1 MLISLNKIKQYV
13 GSIPVSDEELVQLI
27 GSRLV
32 EVEGVMDMAEKYRG
46 AYLAKVVTCED
57 IPDTHLHLCQ
67 IDAGPEL
74 NQKFSTL
81 DSGLV
86 QIVCGAPNVRAGI
99 IAVWLTPGSIVP
111 DTFGGEN
118 FVLGARKLRG
128 YESFGMLA
136 GPDELGLSSDHKY
149 IAEVDESLGRPGA
162 TLAEIFDL
170 NDKILDIENKSLTHR
185 PDTFGLIGF
194 AREVSGIL
202 GQKFSEPVSF
212 DQTIDGLSDEISIEI
227 ADQKLCPRYSACLVN
242 VSDLNLANPVS
253 PEFSD
258 LYPMTK
264 DSVLLAKSGMNS
276 VNPIVDATNLT
287 MLELGQPLHAFD
299 YDKFV
304 KIGGLDHAKIIVRA
318 ARTGESLTLLDG
330 KTIELNTNDIVI
342 ASNDTPVALAGAM
355 GGESTKIDAS
365 TTRILLESATF
376 SLYNLRKT
384 QMAHGIFSE
393 AITRFT
399 KGQPA
404 VNTIPAIKDCL
415 AKLGVKSDAE
425 LRFADS
431 LKQDL
436 SEIQVAVKVS
446 EINQLLGSHYDE
458 ALMIQT
464 LENVGFKV
472 TSDSEKLLVTAPLW
486 RTDIHIKEDIIEE
499 VGRLLGFDNLPLSLP
514 VRPFIGA
521 EKNAMFELKTT
532 LRNLLSLELGLH
544 EVLTYSFISKKLL
557 ERVGENT
564 ENTYEITNS
573 ISPELQLFRTSITPS
588 LLEKVRENQKA
599 GFADFSLYEMN
610 QVTKKSLGLN
620 SDQTPK
626 MQHHLAVVSTADYYY
641 SKQILE
647 NLADKLGLNFEL
659 RAFTDGENSS
669 YFEPK
674 RAAKILLSGTQ
685 IGCLGEL
692 KNSVKTALKLKD
704 ISSLELELEA
714 ILGQKSSDKRIKEFS
729 RFPAVNRDLTVKI
742 SEETPFALVENAILE
757 VLKNQTSLVFH
768 LTATSIYQAE
778 GADTKNLS
786 FHLNFAS
793 TEKTLLSEE
802 ISAIM
807 NSINQSL
814 EKIGGEII

>member
-13 GSIPVSDEELVQLI
+13 GSIPVSDEELVKLI

-111 DTFGGEN
+111 NTFGGED
-118 FVLGARKLRG
+118 FMLGARKLRG

-212 DQTIDGLSDEISIEI
+212 DQTVDGLSDEISIEI
-227 ADQKLCPRYSACLVN
+227 ADQKLCPRYSACLVE
-242 VSDLNLANPVS
+242 VKDLNLSRPVA

-258 LYPMTK
+258 LYNMTE
-264 DSVLLAKSGMNS
+264 DSVLLAKSGINS

-304 KIGGLDHAKIIVRA
+304 KIGGLDYAKIIVRA
-318 ARTGESLTLLDG
+318 ARSGESLTLLDG
-330 KTIELNTNDIVI
+330 KTIELNSNDIVI
-342 ASNDTPVALAGAM
+342 TSNDIPVALAGAM

-415 AKLGVKSDAE
+415 TKLGVKSGAE
-425 LRFADS
+425 LHFTDS

-472 TSDSEKLLVTAPLW
+472 VPDSEKLLVTAPLW
-486 RTDIHIKEDIIEE
+486 RTDIHIKEDVIEE

-514 VRPFIGA
+514 VRPFVGA
-521 EKNAMFELKTT
+521 KKNAMFELKTT
-532 LRNLLSLELGLH
+532 LRNLLSLELGFN

-564 ENTYEITNS
+564 EDAYEITNS

-610 QVTKKSLGLN
+610 QVTRKSLGLI

-647 NLADKLGLNFEL
+647 NLADKLGLNFEIQ
-659 RAFTDGENSS
+659 AFTDGEASG

-692 KNSVKTALKLKD
+692 KNSIKTALKLKEV
-704 ISSLELELEA
+704 SSLELDLESL
-714 ILGQKSSDKRIKEFS
+714 LGQKSSDKRIKEFS

-742 SEETPFALVENAILE
+742 SEEKPFALVENAILE
-757 VLKNQTSLVFH
+757 VLKAQPSLICH

-778 GADTKNLS
+778 GSDTKNLS

-807 NSINQSL
+807 NSISKSL

>member
-13 GSIPVSDEELVQLI
+13 DSIPVSDEELVKLI

-32 EVEGVMDMAEKYRG
+32 EVEGVMDMAKKYRG

-118 FVLGARKLRG
+118 FVLGSRKLRG

-136 GPDELGLSSDHKY
+136 GPDELGLSSDHNY

-162 TLAEIFDL
+162 ALVEVFDL

-212 DQTIDGLSDEISIEI
+212 DQTVDGLSDEISIEI
-227 ADQKLCPRYSACLVN
+227 ADEKLCPRYSACLVN

-258 LYPMTK
+258 LYPMTE
-264 DSVLLAKSGMNS
+264 DSVLLAKSGINS
-276 VNPIVDATNLT
+276 VSPIVDATNLT
-287 MLELGQPLHAFD
+287 MLELGEPLHAFD

-342 ASNDTPVALAGAM
+342 TSNDIPVALAGAM

-415 AKLGVKSDAE
+415 VKLGVKSGAE
-425 LRFADS
+425 LGFADS

-458 ALMIQT
+458 ALIIQT

-472 TSDSEKLLVTAPLW
+472 VSDSGNLLVTAPLW

-564 ENTYEITNS
+564 EDAYEITNS

-610 QVTKKSLGLN
+610 QVTRKSLGLI

-647 NLADKLGLNFEL
+647 NLADKLGLNFEIQ
-659 RAFTDGENSS
+659 AFTDGEDSG

-674 RAAKILLSGTQ
+674 RAAKIFLSGTQ

-692 KNSVKTALKLKD
+692 KNSVKTALKLKEV
-704 ISSLELELEA
+704 SSLELDLESL
-714 ILGQKSSDKRIKEFS
+714 LGQKAADKRIKEFS

-742 SEETPFALVENAILE
+742 SEEKPFALVENAIFE
-757 VLKNQTSLVFH
+757 VLKSQPSLVFH

>member
-1 MLISLNKIKQYV
+1 M
-13 GSIPVSDEELVQLI
+13 
-27 GSRLV
+27 
-32 EVEGVMDMAEKYRG
+32 
-46 AYLAKVVTCED
+46 
-57 IPDTHLHLCQ
+57 
-67 IDAGPEL
+67 
-74 NQKFSTL
+74 
-81 DSGLV
+81 
-86 QIVCGAPNVRAGI
+86 
-99 IAVWLTPGSIVP
+99 
-111 DTFGGEN
+111 
-118 FVLGARKLRG
+118 
-128 YESFGMLA
+128 
-136 GPDELGLSSDHKY
+136 
-149 IAEVDESLGRPGA
+149 
-162 TLAEIFDL
+162 
-170 NDKILDIENKSLTHR
+170 
-185 PDTFGLIGF
+185 
-194 AREVSGIL
+194 
-202 GQKFSEPVSF
+202 
-212 DQTIDGLSDEISIEI
+212 
-227 ADQKLCPRYSACLVN
+227 
-242 VSDLNLANPVS
+242 
-253 PEFSD
+253 
-258 LYPMTK
+258 
-264 DSVLLAKSGMNS
+264 
-276 VNPIVDATNLT
+276 
-287 MLELGQPLHAFD
+287 
-299 YDKFV
+299 
-304 KIGGLDHAKIIVRA
+304 
-318 ARTGESLTLLDG
+318 TLLDG
-330 KTIELNTNDIVI
+330 KTIELNSNDIVI
-342 ASNDTPVALAGAM
+342 ASNDIPVALAGAM

-415 AKLGVKSDAE
+415 AKLGVKSGAE

-472 TSDSEKLLVTAPLW
+472 VPDSEKLLVTAPLW
-486 RTDIHIKEDIIEE
+486 RTDIHIKEDVIEE

-532 LRNLLSLELGLH
+532 LRNLLSLELGFN

-564 ENTYEITNS
+564 EDAYEITNS

-599 GFADFSLYEMN
+599 GFVDFSLYEMN
-610 QVTKKSLGLN
+610 QVTRKSFGLN

-626 MQHHLAVVSTADYYY
+626 MKHHLAVVSTADYYY

-647 NLADKLGLNFEL
+647 NLADKLGLNFEIQ
-659 RAFTDGENSS
+659 AFADGEASG

-685 IGCLGEL
+685 IGCLGEV
-692 KNSVKTALKLKD
+692 KNSVKTALKLKEV
-704 ISSLELELEA
+704 SSLELDLESL
-714 ILGQKSSDKRIKEFS
+714 LGQKSSDKRIKEFS
-729 RFPAVNRDLTVKI
+729 RFPAASRDLTVKI
-742 SEETPFALVENAILE
+742 SEEKPFALVENAILE
-757 VLKNQTSLVFH
+757 VLKGQPSLIFH
-768 LTATSIYQAE
+768 LAATSIYQAE

>member
-13 GSIPVSDEELVQLI
+13 GSIPVSDEELVKLI

-57 IPDTHLHLCQ
+57 IPGTHLHLCQ

-86 QIVCGAPNVRAGI
+86 QIVCGAPNVCAGI

-136 GPDELGLSSDHKY
+136 GPDELGLSSDHNY
-149 IAEVDESLGRPGA
+149 IAEIDSELGRPGQ
-162 TLAEIFDL
+162 TLVEVFDL
-170 NDKILDIENKSLTHR
+170 NDQILDIENKSLTHR

-227 ADQKLCPRYSACLVN
+227 ADEKLCPRYSACLVN
-242 VSDLNLANPVS
+242 VSDLNLASPVS

-318 ARTGESLTLLDG
+318 ARAGESLTLLDG
-330 KTIELNTNDIVI
+330 KTIELNSNDIVI
-342 ASNDTPVALAGAM
+342 TSNDIPVALAGAM

-415 AKLGVKSDAE
+415 AKLGVKSGAE
-425 LRFADS
+425 LGFADS

-472 TSDSEKLLVTAPLW
+472 VSDSEKLLVAAPLW

-514 VRPFIGA
+514 SRPFIGA

-532 LRNLLSLELGLH
+532 LRNLLSLELGFN

-557 ERVGENT
+557 ERVGENIDDA
-564 ENTYEITNS
+564 YEITNS

-610 QVTKKSLGLN
+610 QVAKKSLGLN

-626 MQHHLAVVSTADYYY
+626 IQHHLAVVSTADYYY

-742 SEETPFALVENAILE
+742 SEEKPFALVENAILE
-757 VLKNQTSLVFH
+757 VLKAKPSLIFH

-807 NSINQSL
+807 DSINQSL

>member
-13 GSIPVSDEELVQLI
+13 GSIPVSDEELVKLI

-57 IPDTHLHLCQ
+57 IPGTHLHLCQ

-99 IAVWLTPGSIVP
+99 VAVWLTPGSIVP

-118 FVLGARKLRG
+118 FVLGSRKLRG

-136 GPDELGLSSDHKY
+136 GPDELGLSSDHNY

-162 TLAEIFDL
+162 ALVEVFDL

-212 DQTIDGLSDEISIEI
+212 DQTVDGLSDEISIEI
-227 ADQKLCPRYSACLVN
+227 ADEKLCPRYSACLVN

-258 LYPMTK
+258 LYSMTK

-318 ARTGESLTLLDG
+318 ARSGETLTLLDG
-330 KTIELNTNDIVI
+330 KTIELNSNDIVI
-342 ASNDTPVALAGAM
+342 ASNDIPVALAGAM

-404 VNTIPAIKDCL
+404 VSTIPAIKDCL
-415 AKLGVKSDAE
+415 TKLGVKSGAE
-425 LRFADS
+425 LGFFDS

-464 LENVGFKV
+464 LENVGFKAV
-472 TSDSEKLLVTAPLW
+472 SDSEKLLITAPLW
-486 RTDIHIKEDIIEE
+486 RTDIHIKEDVIEE

-532 LRNLLSLELGLH
+532 LRNLLSLELGLN

-564 ENTYEITNS
+564 EDAYEITNS

-610 QVTKKSLGLN
+610 QVTRKSLGLI

-647 NLADKLGLNFEL
+647 NLADKLGLNFEIQ
-659 RAFTDGENSS
+659 AFTDGEASG

-692 KNSVKTALKLKD
+692 KNSVKTALKLKEV
-704 ISSLELELEA
+704 SSLELDLESL
-714 ILGQKSSDKRIKEFS
+714 LGQKAADKRIKEFS

-742 SEETPFALVENAILE
+742 SEEKPFALVENAIFE
-757 VLKNQTSLVFH
+757 VLKSQPSLVFH
-768 LTATSIYQAE
+768 LTATSIYQVE

>member
-1 MLISLNKIKQYV
+1 M
-13 GSIPVSDEELVQLI
+13 
-27 GSRLV
+27 
-32 EVEGVMDMAEKYRG
+32 
-46 AYLAKVVTCED
+46 
-57 IPDTHLHLCQ
+57 
-67 IDAGPEL
+67 
-74 NQKFSTL
+74 
-81 DSGLV
+81 
-86 QIVCGAPNVRAGI
+86 
-99 IAVWLTPGSIVP
+99 
-111 DTFGGEN
+111 
-118 FVLGARKLRG
+118 
-128 YESFGMLA
+128 
-136 GPDELGLSSDHKY
+136 
-149 IAEVDESLGRPGA
+149 
-162 TLAEIFDL
+162 
-170 NDKILDIENKSLTHR
+170 
-185 PDTFGLIGF
+185 
-194 AREVSGIL
+194 
-202 GQKFSEPVSF
+202 
-212 DQTIDGLSDEISIEI
+212 
-227 ADQKLCPRYSACLVN
+227 
-242 VSDLNLANPVS
+242 
-253 PEFSD
+253 
-258 LYPMTK
+258 
-264 DSVLLAKSGMNS
+264 
-276 VNPIVDATNLT
+276 
-287 MLELGQPLHAFD
+287 
-299 YDKFV
+299 
-304 KIGGLDHAKIIVRA
+304 
-318 ARTGESLTLLDG
+318 
-330 KTIELNTNDIVI
+330 I
-342 ASNDTPVALAGAM
+342 ASNDIPVALAGAM

-404 VNTIPAIKDCL
+404 LNTIPAIKDCL
-415 AKLGVKSDAE
+415 TKLDVKSGAE

-431 LKQDL
+431 LKQNL

-446 EINQLLGSHYDE
+446 EINQLLGSNYDE
-458 ALMIQT
+458 ALMVQT

-472 TSDSEKLLVTAPLW
+472 ISDSEKLFVTAPLW

-514 VRPFIGA
+514 SRPFIGA

-564 ENTYEITNS
+564 EDAYEITNS

-610 QVTKKSLGLN
+610 QITRKSLGLN
-620 SDQTPK
+620 ADQTPK

-647 NLADKLGLNFEL
+647 NLADKLGLNFEIQ
-659 RAFTDGENSS
+659 AFSDGEDSG

-692 KNSVKTALKLKD
+692 KNSVKTALKLKEV
-704 ISSLELELEA
+704 SSLELDLES
-714 ILGQKSSDKRIKEFS
+714 LLSQKATDKRIKEFS

-742 SEETPFALVENAILE
+742 SEEKPFALVENAIFE
-757 VLKNQTSLVFH
+757 VLKIQPSLIFH

>member
-13 GSIPVSDEELVQLI
+13 GSIPVSDEELVKII

-57 IPDTHLHLCQ
+57 IPGTHLHLCQ

-74 NQKFSTL
+74 NHKFSTL

-136 GPDELGLSSDHKY
+136 GPDELGLSSDHNY
-149 IAEVDESLGRPGA
+149 IAEIDSELGRPGQA
-162 TLAEIFDL
+162 LAEVFDL
-170 NDKILDIENKSLTHR
+170 NDQILDIENKSLTHR

-212 DQTIDGLSDEISIEI
+212 DQTVDGLSDEISIEI
-227 ADQKLCPRYSACLVN
+227 ADEKLCPRYSACLVN
-242 VSDLNLANPVS
+242 VSDLNLASPVS

-342 ASNDTPVALAGAM
+342 ASNDIPVALAGAM

-415 AKLGVKSDAE
+415 TKLGVKSGAE
-425 LRFADS
+425 LGFFDS

-472 TSDSEKLLVTAPLW
+472 VSDSEKLLVAAPLW
-486 RTDIHIKEDIIEE
+486 RTDIHIKEDIYEE
-499 VGRLLGFDNLPLSLP
+499 MGRLTGFDNIPKTLPTRSFRGSPKNPLFALKSEIRNILSD
-514 VRPFIGA
+514 VIGGS
-521 EKNAMFELKTT
+521 EL
-532 LRNLLSLELGLH
+532 
-544 EVLTYSFISKKLL
+544 LTYSFVSKALQQK
-557 ERVGENT
+557 VGENI
-564 ENTYEITNS
+564 EDSYEIVNS
-573 ISPELQLFRTSITPS
+573 ISPELQCFRQSIIPS
-588 LLEKVRENQKA
+588 LLEKTYENQKA
-599 GFADFSLYEMN
+599 GFKDFVLYEMN
-610 QVTKKSLGLN
+610 QVAKKSLGMQA
-620 SDQTPK
+620 DQTPSLES
-626 MQHHLAVVSTADYYY
+626 HLAICLEGDYYQI
-641 SKQILE
+641 KQICE
-647 NLADKLGLNFEL
+647 TLGRRLGFDFK
-659 RAFTDGENSS
+659 FTDFKSAQYP
-669 YFEPK
+669 YFEPLHSVDIK
-674 RAAKILLSGTQ
+674 VGQTVIGALGEIKYSVLKGMKLKNIAALEINLVPLLSLTP
-685 IGCLGEL
+685 
-692 KNSVKTALKLKD
+692 
-704 ISSLELELEA
+704 
-714 ILGQKSSDKRIKEFS
+714 ILRGAQKIS
-729 RFPAVNRDLTVKI
+729 RFPSVTRDLTVK
-742 SEETPFALVENAILE
+742 TPDQVSFATL
-757 VLKNQTSLVFH
+757 NQTIEKALKRDNFVYEIEPV
-768 LTATSIYQAE
+768 SIYRQTE
-778 GADTKNLS
+778 NSETRNCS
-786 FHLNFAS
+786 FHLSFAS
-793 TEKTLLSEE
+793 TVKTMSADE
-802 ISAIM
+802 ISDIM
-807 NSINQSL
+807 KQIAQNITEL
-814 EKIGGEII
+814 GAEII

>member
-13 GSIPVSDEELVQLI
+13 GSIPVSDEELVKLI

-57 IPDTHLHLCQ
+57 IPGTHLRLCQ

-99 IAVWLTPGSIVP
+99 VAVWLTPGSIVP

-118 FVLGARKLRG
+118 FVLGSRKLRG

-136 GPDELGLSSDHKY
+136 GPDELGLSSDHNY
-149 IAEVDESLGRPGA
+149 IAEIDSELGRPGQ
-162 TLAEIFDL
+162 TLVEVFDL
-170 NDKILDIENKSLTHR
+170 NDQILDIENKSLTHR

-212 DQTIDGLSDEISIEI
+212 DQTVGGLSDEISIEI
-227 ADQKLCPRYSACLVN
+227 ADEKLCPRYSACLVN

-258 LYPMTK
+258 LYSMTK

-318 ARTGESLTLLDG
+318 ARSGETLTLLDG
-330 KTIELNTNDIVI
+330 KTIELNSNDIVI
-342 ASNDTPVALAGAM
+342 ASNDIPVALAGAM

-404 VNTIPAIKDCL
+404 VNTIPAIKNCL
-415 AKLGVKSDAE
+415 TKLGVKSGAE

-458 ALMIQT
+458 ALIIQT

-472 TSDSEKLLVTAPLW
+472 VSDSEKLLVTAPLW

-499 VGRLLGFDNLPLSLP
+499 VGRLLGFDNLPFSLP
-514 VRPFIGA
+514 VRPFVGA

-532 LRNLLSLELGLH
+532 LRNLLSLELGFN

-564 ENTYEITNS
+564 EDAYEITNS

-647 NLADKLGLNFEL
+647 NLTDKLGLNFEIQ
-659 RAFTDGENSS
+659 AFTDGEASG

-692 KNSVKTALKLKD
+692 KNSVKTALKLKEV
-704 ISSLELELEA
+704 SSLELDLEPL
-714 ILGQKSSDKRIKEFS
+714 LGQKASDKRIKESS

-742 SEETPFALVENAILE
+742 SEEKSFALVENAILE
-757 VLKNQTSLVFH
+757 VLKIQSSLIFH

-778 GADTKNLS
+778 GANTKNLS

>member
-13 GSIPVSDEELVQLI
+13 GSIPVSDEELVKLI

-118 FVLGARKLRG
+118 FMLGSRKLRG

-149 IAEVDESLGRPGA
+149 IAEVDESLGCPGQA
-162 TLAEIFDL
+162 LADVFDL

-212 DQTIDGLSDEISIEI
+212 DQTVDGLSDEISIEI

-242 VSDLNLANPVS
+242 VSDLSLANPVS

-304 KIGGLDHAKIIVRA
+304 KIGGQNYAKIIVRA
-318 ARTGESLTLLDG
+318 ARSGETLTLLDG

-342 ASNDTPVALAGAM
+342 ASNDIPVALAGAM

-415 AKLGVKSDAE
+415 TKLDVKSGAE
-425 LRFADS
+425 LHFADS
-431 LKQDL
+431 LKQNL

-472 TSDSEKLLVTAPLW
+472 VSDSEKLLVTAPLW
-486 RTDIHIKEDIIEE
+486 RTDIHIKEDVIEE

-532 LRNLLSLELGLH
+532 LRNLLSLELGFN

-564 ENTYEITNS
+564 EDAYEITNS

-610 QVTKKSLGLN
+610 QVTRKSLGLN

-647 NLADKLGLNFEL
+647 NLADKLGPHFEIQ
-659 RAFTDGENSS
+659 AFSDGEDSS

-692 KNSVKTALKLKD
+692 KNSVKAALKLKEV
-704 ISSLELELEA
+704 SSLELDLEA
-714 ILGQKSSDKRIKEFS
+714 LLGQKASDKRIKEFS

-742 SEETPFALVENAILE
+742 SEDKTFASVENAILE
-757 VLKNQTSLVFH
+757 VLKHQSSLIFH

-807 NSINQSL
+807 NSISKSL

>member
-136 GPDELGLSSDHKY
+136 GPDELGLSSDHNY
-149 IAEVDESLGRPGA
+149 IAEIDSELGRPGQ
-162 TLAEIFDL
+162 TLVEVFDL
-170 NDKILDIENKSLTHR
+170 NDQILDIENKSLTHR
-185 PDTFGLIGF
+185 PDTFGLVGF

-212 DQTIDGLSDEISIEI
+212 DQAIDKISDKISIEI
-227 ADQKLCPRYSACLVN
+227 ADQKLCPRYSACLVE
-242 VSDLNLANPVS
+242 VKDLNLSQPVT

-258 LYPMTK
+258 LYNMTE

-318 ARTGESLTLLDG
+318 ARAGESLTLLDG
-330 KTIELNTNDIVI
+330 KTIELNSNDIVI
-342 ASNDTPVALAGAM
+342 ASNDIPVALAGAM

-425 LRFADS
+425 LGFADS

-472 TSDSEKLLVTAPLW
+472 VPDSEKLLVTAPLW
-486 RTDIHIKEDIIEE
+486 RTDIHIKLVACSVLIICHSACQF
-499 VGRLLGFDNLPLSLP
+499 VHSL
-514 VRPFIGA
+514 A
-521 EKNAMFELKTT
+521 
-532 LRNLLSLELGLH
+532 
-544 EVLTYSFISKKLL
+544 
-557 ERVGENT
+557 
-564 ENTYEITNS
+564 
-573 ISPELQLFRTSITPS
+573 
-588 LLEKVRENQKA
+588 
-599 GFADFSLYEMN
+599 
-610 QVTKKSLGLN
+610 
-620 SDQTPK
+620 
-626 MQHHLAVVSTADYYY
+626 
-641 SKQILE
+641 
-647 NLADKLGLNFEL
+647 
-659 RAFTDGENSS
+659 
-669 YFEPK
+669 PK
-674 RAAKILLSGTQ
+674 RMPCS
-685 IGCLGEL
+685 
-692 KNSVKTALKLKD
+692 N
-704 ISSLELELEA
+704 
-714 ILGQKSSDKRIKEFS
+714 
-729 RFPAVNRDLTVKI
+729 
-742 SEETPFALVENAILE
+742 
-757 VLKNQTSLVFH
+757 
-768 LTATSIYQAE
+768 
-778 GADTKNLS
+778 
-786 FHLNFAS
+786 
-793 TEKTLLSEE
+793 
-802 ISAIM
+802 
-807 NSINQSL
+807 
-814 EKIGGEII
+814 

>member
-13 GSIPVSDEELVQLI
+13 GSIPVSDEELVKLI

-136 GPDELGLSSDHKY
+136 GPDELGLSSDHNY
-149 IAEVDESLGRPGA
+149 IAEIDSELGRPGQ
-162 TLAEIFDL
+162 TLVEIFDL
-170 NDKILDIENKSLTHR
+170 NDQILDIENKSLTHR

-212 DQTIDGLSDEISIEI
+212 DQTVDGLSDEISIEI
-227 ADQKLCPRYSACLVN
+227 ADEKLCPRYSACLVN
-242 VSDLNLANPVS
+242 VSDLNLASPVS

-342 ASNDTPVALAGAM
+342 TSNDIPVALAGAM

-415 AKLGVKSDAE
+415 TKLGVKSGAE
-425 LRFADS
+425 LRFTDS

-472 TSDSEKLLVTAPLW
+472 VSDSEKLLVTAPLW

-532 LRNLLSLELGLH
+532 LRDLLSLELGLN
-544 EVLTYSFISKKLL
+544 EVLTYSFVSKKLL
-557 ERVGENT
+557 ERVGENI
-564 ENTYEITNS
+564 EDAYEITNS

-599 GFADFSLYEMN
+599 SFADFSLYEMN
-610 QVTKKSLGLN
+610 QVARKSLGLN

-626 MQHHLAVVSTADYYY
+626 MKHHLAVVSTADYYY

-647 NLADKLGLNFEL
+647 NLADKLGLNFEIQ
-659 RAFTDGENSS
+659 AFSDGEDSG

-692 KNSVKTALKLKD
+692 KNSVKTALKLKEV
-704 ISSLELELEA
+704 SSLELDLEA
-714 ILGQKSSDKRIKEFS
+714 LLGQKASDKRIKEFS

-742 SEETPFALVENAILE
+742 SEEKPFALVENAILE
-757 VLKNQTSLVFH
+757 VLKIQPSLIFH

-786 FHLNFAS
+786 FHLSFAS

>member
-13 GSIPVSDEELVQLI
+13 GSIPVSDEELVKLI

-57 IPDTHLHLCQ
+57 IPGTHLHLCQ

-136 GPDELGLSSDHKY
+136 GPDELGLSSDHNY
-149 IAEVDESLGRPGA
+149 IAEIDSELGRPGQ
-162 TLAEIFDL
+162 TLVEVFDL
-170 NDKILDIENKSLTHR
+170 NDQILDIENKSLTHR

-227 ADQKLCPRYSACLVN
+227 ADEKLCPRYSACLVN
-242 VSDLNLANPVS
+242 VSDLNLASPVS

-318 ARTGESLTLLDG
+318 ARAGESLTLLDG
-330 KTIELNTNDIVI
+330 KTIELNSNDIVI
-342 ASNDTPVALAGAM
+342 TSNDIPVALAGAM

-365 TTRILLESATF
+365 TTRVLLESATF

-415 AKLGVKSDAE
+415 TKLGVKSGAE

-472 TSDSEKLLVTAPLW
+472 SSDSEKLLVTAPLW
-486 RTDIHIKEDIIEE
+486 RTDIHIKEDVIEE

-532 LRNLLSLELGLH
+532 LRNLLSLELGFN

-564 ENTYEITNS
+564 EDAYEITNS

-610 QVTKKSLGLN
+610 QVARKSLGFN

-641 SKQILE
+641 SKQILA
-647 NLADKLGLNFEL
+647 NLTDKLGLHFEIQ
-659 RAFTDGENSS
+659 AFSDGEDSS

-692 KNSVKTALKLKD
+692 KNSIKTALKLKEV
-704 ISSLELELEA
+704 SSLELDLESL
-714 ILGQKSSDKRIKEFS
+714 LGQKAADKRIKEFS

-742 SEETPFALVENAILE
+742 SEEKPFALVENAILE
-757 VLKNQTSLVFH
+757 VLKAQPSLICH

-778 GADTKNLS
+778 GSDTKNLS

-807 NSINQSL
+807 NSISKSL

>member
-13 GSIPVSDEELVQLI
+13 GSIPVSDEELVKLI

-57 IPDTHLHLCQ
+57 ISGTHLHLCQ

-118 FVLGARKLRG
+118 FMLGSRKLRG

-136 GPDELGLSSDHKY
+136 GPDELGLSSNHKY
-149 IAEVDESLGRPGA
+149 IAEVDESLGCPGQA
-162 TLAEIFDL
+162 LADVFDL

-212 DQTIDGLSDEISIEI
+212 DQAIDKISDEITIEI
-227 ADQKLCPRYSACLVN
+227 ADQKLCPRYSACLIN

-264 DSVLLAKSGMNS
+264 DSVLLAKSGINS
-276 VNPIVDATNLT
+276 VSPIVDATNLT

-342 ASNDTPVALAGAM
+342 ASNDIPVALAGAM

-404 VNTIPAIKDCL
+404 LNTIPAIKDCL
-415 AKLGVKSDAE
+415 TKLDVKSGAE

-431 LKQDL
+431 LKQNL

-446 EINQLLGSHYDE
+446 EINQLLGSNYDE
-458 ALMIQT
+458 ALMVQT

-472 TSDSEKLLVTAPLW
+472 ISDSEKLFVTAPLW

-514 VRPFIGA
+514 SRPFIGA

-564 ENTYEITNS
+564 EDAYEITNS

-610 QVTKKSLGLN
+610 QITRKSLGLN
-620 SDQTPK
+620 ADQTPK

-647 NLADKLGLNFEL
+647 NLADKLGLNFEIQ
-659 RAFTDGENSS
+659 AFSDGEDSG

-692 KNSVKTALKLKD
+692 KNSVKTALKLKEV
-704 ISSLELELEA
+704 SSLELDLESL
-714 ILGQKSSDKRIKEFS
+714 LGQKATDKRIKEFS

-742 SEETPFALVENAILE
+742 SEEKPFALVENAIFE
-757 VLKNQTSLVFH
+757 VLKIQPSLIFH

>member
-13 GSIPVSDEELVQLI
+13 GSIPVSDEELVKLI

-57 IPDTHLHLCQ
+57 IPGTHLRLCQ

-99 IAVWLTPGSIVP
+99 VAVWLTPGSIVP

-118 FVLGARKLRG
+118 FVLGSRKLRG

-136 GPDELGLSSDHKY
+136 GPDELGLSSDHNY
-149 IAEVDESLGRPGA
+149 IAEIDSELGRPGQ
-162 TLAEIFDL
+162 TLVEVFDL
-170 NDKILDIENKSLTHR
+170 NDQILDIENKSLTHR

-212 DQTIDGLSDEISIEI
+212 DQTVGGLSDEISIEI
-227 ADQKLCPRYSACLVN
+227 ADEKLCPRYSACLVN

-258 LYPMTK
+258 LYSMTK

-318 ARTGESLTLLDG
+318 ARSGETLTLLDG
-330 KTIELNTNDIVI
+330 KTIELNSNDIVI
-342 ASNDTPVALAGAM
+342 ASNDIPVALAGAM

-415 AKLGVKSDAE
+415 TKLGVKSGAE

-458 ALMIQT
+458 ALIIQT

-472 TSDSEKLLVTAPLW
+472 VSDSEKLLVTAPLW

-499 VGRLLGFDNLPLSLP
+499 VGRLLGFDNLPFSLP
-514 VRPFIGA
+514 VRPFVGA

-532 LRNLLSLELGLH
+532 LRNLLSLELGFN

-564 ENTYEITNS
+564 EDAYEITNS

-647 NLADKLGLNFEL
+647 NLTDKLGLNFEIQ
-659 RAFTDGENSS
+659 AFTDGEASG

-692 KNSVKTALKLKD
+692 KNSVKTALKLKEV
-704 ISSLELELEA
+704 SSLELDLEPL
-714 ILGQKSSDKRIKEFS
+714 LGQKASDKRIKESS

-742 SEETPFALVENAILE
+742 SEEKSFALVENAILE
-757 VLKNQTSLVFH
+757 VLKIQSSLIFH

-778 GADTKNLS
+778 GANTKNLS

>member
-13 GSIPVSDEELVQLI
+13 GSVSVSDEELVKLI

-46 AYLAKVVTCED
+46 AYLAKVVACED
-57 IPDTHLHLCQ
+57 IPGTHLHLCQ

-86 QIVCGAPNVRAGI
+86 QIVCGAPNVREGI

-118 FVLGARKLRG
+118 FVLGSRKLRG

-149 IAEVDESLGRPGA
+149 IAEVDESLGRPGDA
-162 TLAEIFDL
+162 LAEVFDL

-212 DQTIDGLSDEISIEI
+212 DQTVGGLSDEISIEI
-227 ADQKLCPRYSACLVN
+227 ADEKLCPRYSACLVE
-242 VSDLNLANPVS
+242 VKDLNLSQPVA

-258 LYPMTK
+258 LYNMTE
-264 DSVLLAKSGMNS
+264 DSVLLAKSGINS

-318 ARTGESLTLLDG
+318 ARSGETLTLLDG
-330 KTIELNTNDIVI
+330 KTIELNSNDIVI
-342 ASNDTPVALAGAM
+342 TSNDIPVALAGAM

-415 AKLGVKSDAE
+415 TKLGVKSGAE

-458 ALMIQT
+458 ALIIQT

-472 TSDSEKLLVTAPLW
+472 VSDPEKLLVTAPLW

-532 LRNLLSLELGLH
+532 LRNLLSLELGFN

-564 ENTYEITNS
+564 EDAYEITNS

-626 MQHHLAVVSTADYYY
+626 MQHHLAIVSTADYYY

-647 NLADKLGLNFEL
+647 NLADKLGLNFEIQ
-659 RAFTDGENSS
+659 AFADGEASG

-685 IGCLGEL
+685 IGCLGEV
-692 KNSVKTALKLKD
+692 KNSVKTALKLKEV
-704 ISSLELELEA
+704 SSLELDLESL
-714 ILGQKSSDKRIKEFS
+714 LGQKAVDKRIKEFS

-742 SEETPFALVENAILE
+742 SEEKPFALVENAILE

>member
-13 GSIPVSDEELVQLI
+13 GSIPVSDEELVKLI

-136 GPDELGLSSDHKY
+136 GPDELGLSSDHNY
-149 IAEVDESLGRPGA
+149 IAEIDSELGRPGQ
-162 TLAEIFDL
+162 TLVEVFDL
-170 NDKILDIENKSLTHR
+170 NDQILDIENKSLTHR
-185 PDTFGLIGF
+185 PDTFGLVGF

-212 DQTIDGLSDEISIEI
+212 DQTVDGLSDEISIEI
-227 ADQKLCPRYSACLVN
+227 ADEKLCPRYSACLVN

-318 ARTGESLTLLDG
+318 ARIGESLILLDG
-330 KTIELNTNDIVI
+330 KTIELNSNDIVI
-342 ASNDTPVALAGAM
+342 TSNDIPVALAGAM

-415 AKLGVKSDAE
+415 TKLGVKSGAE

-564 ENTYEITNS
+564 ENAYEITNS

-610 QVTKKSLGLN
+610 QVAKKSLGLN

-757 VLKNQTSLVFH
+757 VLKGQTSLVFH

>member
-13 GSIPVSDEELVQLI
+13 GSIPVSDEELVKLI

-57 IPDTHLHLCQ
+57 IPGTHLHLCQ

-74 NQKFSTL
+74 NHKFSTL

-136 GPDELGLSSDHKY
+136 GPDELGLSSDHNY
-149 IAEVDESLGRPGA
+149 IAEIDSELGRPGQA
-162 TLAEIFDL
+162 LAEVFDL
-170 NDKILDIENKSLTHR
+170 NDQILDIENKSLTHR

-212 DQTIDGLSDEISIEI
+212 DQVIDKASDEILIEI
-227 ADQKLCPRYSACLVN
+227 ADEKLCPRYSACLVN
-242 VSDLNLANPVS
+242 VSDLNLASPVS

-318 ARTGESLTLLDG
+318 ARAGETLTLLDG
-330 KTIELNTNDIVI
+330 KTIALNSNDIVI
-342 ASNDTPVALAGAM
+342 TSNDISVALAGAM

-415 AKLGVKSDAE
+415 VKLGVESGAD
-425 LRFADS
+425 LRFTDS
-431 LKQDL
+431 LKKDL

-472 TSDSEKLLVTAPLW
+472 SSDSEKLLVTAPLW

-564 ENTYEITNS
+564 EDAYEITNS

-610 QVTKKSLGLN
+610 QITRKSLGLN
-620 SDQTPK
+620 ADQTPK

-647 NLADKLGLNFEL
+647 NLADKLGLNFEIQ
-659 RAFTDGENSS
+659 AFSDGEDSG

-692 KNSVKTALKLKD
+692 KNSVKTALKLKEV
-704 ISSLELELEA
+704 SSLELDLESL
-714 ILGQKSSDKRIKEFS
+714 LGQKATDKRIKEFS

-742 SEETPFALVENAILE
+742 SEEKPFALVENAIFE
-757 VLKNQTSLVFH
+757 VLKIQPSLIFH

>member
-13 GSIPVSDEELVQLI
+13 GSVSVSDEELVQLI

-111 DTFGGEN
+111 NTFGGEN
-118 FVLGARKLRG
+118 FVLGSRKLRG

-149 IAEVDESLGRPGA
+149 IAEVDAELGRPGQA
-162 TLAEIFDL
+162 LADVFDL

-212 DQTIDGLSDEISIEI
+212 NQTIDGLSDEISIEI
-227 ADQKLCPRYSACLVN
+227 ADEKLCPRYSACLVE
-242 VSDLNLANPVS
+242 VKDLNLSQSVT

-304 KIGGLDHAKIIVRA
+304 KIGGLDYAKIIVRA
-318 ARTGESLTLLDG
+318 ARSGEKLTLLDG
-330 KTIELNTNDIVI
+330 KTIELNSNDIVI
-342 ASNDTPVALAGAM
+342 TSNDIPVALAGAM

-384 QMAHGIFSE
+384 QMAHGI
-393 AITRFT
+393 
-399 KGQPA
+399 
-404 VNTIPAIKDCL
+404 L
-415 AKLGVKSDAE
+415 KSGAE

-436 SEIQVAVKVS
+436 SEIQVSVKVS
-446 EINQLLGSHYDE
+446 EINQLLGSHYDQT
-458 ALMIQT
+458 LIIQT

-472 TSDSEKLLVTAPLW
+472 TSDSENLLVTAPLW

-514 VRPFIGA
+514 VRPFVGA
-521 EKNAMFELKTT
+521 KKNAMFELKTT
-532 LRNLLSLELGLH
+532 LRNLLSLELGFN

-564 ENTYEITNS
+564 EDAYEITNS

-610 QVTKKSLGLN
+610 QVTRKSLGLI

-626 MQHHLAVVSTADYYY
+626 MQHHLAVVSTADDYY

-647 NLADKLGLNFEL
+647 NLADKLGLNFEIQ
-659 RAFTDGENSS
+659 AFTDGEDSG

-692 KNSVKTALKLKD
+692 KNSIKTALKLKEV
-704 ISSLELELEA
+704 SSLELDLESL
-714 ILGQKSSDKRIKEFS
+714 LGQKAADKRIKEFS

-742 SEETPFALVENAILE
+742 SEEKPFALVENTILE
-757 VLKNQTSLVFH
+757 VLKSQTSLVFH

-778 GADTKNLS
+778 GSDTKNLS

>member
-13 GSIPVSDEELVQLI
+13 GSIPVSDEELVKLI

-57 IPDTHLHLCQ
+57 IPGTHLHLCQ
-67 IDAGPEL
+67 IDAGLEL

-111 DTFGGEN
+111 DTFGSEN

-136 GPDELGLSSDHKY
+136 GPDELGLSSDHNY
-149 IAEVDESLGRPGA
+149 IAEIDSELGRPGQ
-162 TLAEIFDL
+162 TLVEVFDL
-170 NDKILDIENKSLTHR
+170 NDQILDIENKSLTHR

-227 ADQKLCPRYSACLVN
+227 ADEKLCPRYSACLVN
-242 VSDLNLANPVS
+242 VSDLNLASPVS

-318 ARTGESLTLLDG
+318 ARAGESLTLLDG
-330 KTIELNTNDIVI
+330 KTIELNSNDIVI
-342 ASNDTPVALAGAM
+342 TSNDIPVALAGAM

-415 AKLGVKSDAE
+415 TKLGVKSGAE

-564 ENTYEITNS
+564 ENAYEITNS

-647 NLADKLGLNFEL
+647 NLADKLGLNFEIQ
-659 RAFTDGENSS
+659 AFADGEASG

-674 RAAKILLSGTQ
+674 RAAKIMLSGMQ

-692 KNSVKTALKLKD
+692 KNSVKTALKLKEV
-704 ISSLELELEA
+704 SSLELDLEA
-714 ILGQKSSDKRIKEFS
+714 LLGQKVSDKRIKEFS

-757 VLKNQTSLVFH
+757 VLKGQTSLVFH

-814 EKIGGEII
+814 EKIGREII

>member
-13 GSIPVSDEELVQLI
+13 GSIPVSDEELVKLI

-111 DTFGGEN
+111 NTFGGEN
-118 FVLGARKLRG
+118 FVLGSRKLRG

-149 IAEVDESLGRPGA
+149 IAEVDESLGCPGA

-212 DQTIDGLSDEISIEI
+212 DQTVDGLSDEISIEI
-227 ADQKLCPRYSACLVN
+227 ADEKLCPRYSACLVN
-242 VSDLNLANPVS
+242 VSDLNLASPVS

-304 KIGGLDHAKIIVRA
+304 KIGGLDYAKIIVRA

-342 ASNDTPVALAGAM
+342 ASNDIPVALAGAM

-404 VNTIPAIKDCL
+404 VNTIPAIKNCL
-415 AKLGVKSDAE
+415 AKLGVKSGAE
-425 LRFADS
+425 LGFADS

-472 TSDSEKLLVTAPLW
+472 VSDSGNLLVTAPLW
-486 RTDIHIKEDIIEE
+486 RTDIHIKEDTIEE

-544 EVLTYSFISKKLL
+544 EALTYSFISKKLL

-564 ENTYEITNS
+564 EDAYEITNS

-610 QVTKKSLGLN
+610 QDTKKSLGLN

-626 MQHHLAVVSTADYYY
+626 MQHHLAIVSTADYYY

-647 NLADKLGLNFEL
+647 NLADKLGLNFEIQ
-659 RAFTDGENSS
+659 AFADGEASG

-685 IGCLGEL
+685 IGCLGEV
-692 KNSVKTALKLKD
+692 KNSVKTALKLKEV
-704 ISSLELELEA
+704 SSLELDLESL
-714 ILGQKSSDKRIKEFS
+714 LGQKAVDKRIKEFS

-742 SEETPFALVENAILE
+742 SEEKPFALVENAILE

>member
-13 GSIPVSDEELVQLI
+13 GSIPVSDEELVKLI

-57 IPDTHLHLCQ
+57 IPGTHLHLCQ

-136 GPDELGLSSDHKY
+136 GPDELGLSSDHNY
-149 IAEVDESLGRPGA
+149 IAEIDSELGRPGQ
-162 TLAEIFDL
+162 TLVEVFDL
-170 NDKILDIENKSLTHR
+170 NDQILDIENKSLTHR

-227 ADQKLCPRYSACLVN
+227 ADEKLCPRYSACLVN
-242 VSDLNLANPVS
+242 VSDLNLASPVS

-318 ARTGESLTLLDG
+318 ARAGESLTLLDG
-330 KTIELNTNDIVI
+330 KTIELNSNDIVI
-342 ASNDTPVALAGAM
+342 TSNDIPVALAGAM

-415 AKLGVKSDAE
+415 AKLGVKSGAE
-425 LRFADS
+425 LGFADS

-472 TSDSEKLLVTAPLW
+472 VSDSEKLLVAAPLW

-514 VRPFIGA
+514 SRPFIGA

-532 LRNLLSLELGLH
+532 LRNLLSLELGFN

-557 ERVGENT
+557 ERVGENI
-564 ENTYEITNS
+564 EDAYEITNS

-610 QVTKKSLGLN
+610 QVAKKSLGLN

-626 MQHHLAVVSTADYYY
+626 IQHHLAVVSTADYYY

-742 SEETPFALVENAILE
+742 SEEKPFALVENAILE
-757 VLKNQTSLVFH
+757 VLKAKPSLIFH

-807 NSINQSL
+807 DSINQSL

>member
-1 MLISLNKIKQYV
+1 MLISLNKVKQYV
-13 GSIPVSDEELVQLI
+13 GSVSVSDEELVQLI

-57 IPDTHLHLCQ
+57 IPGTHLRLCQ

-99 IAVWLTPGSIVP
+99 VAVWLTPGSIVP

-118 FVLGARKLRG
+118 FVLGSRKLRG

-136 GPDELGLSSDHKY
+136 GPDELGLSSDHNY
-149 IAEVDESLGRPGA
+149 IAEIDSELGRPGQ
-162 TLAEIFDL
+162 TLVEVFDL
-170 NDKILDIENKSLTHR
+170 NDQILDIENKSLTHR

-212 DQTIDGLSDEISIEI
+212 DQTVGGLSDEISIEI
-227 ADQKLCPRYSACLVN
+227 ADEKLCPRYSACLVN

-258 LYPMTK
+258 LYSMTK

-318 ARTGESLTLLDG
+318 ARSGETLTLLDG
-330 KTIELNTNDIVI
+330 KTIELNSNDIVI
-342 ASNDTPVALAGAM
+342 ASNDIPVALAGAM

-404 VNTIPAIKDCL
+404 VNTIPAIKNCL
-415 AKLGVKSDAE
+415 TKLGVKSGAE

-458 ALMIQT
+458 ALIIQT

-472 TSDSEKLLVTAPLW
+472 VSDSEKLLVTAPLW

-499 VGRLLGFDNLPLSLP
+499 VGRLLGFDNLPFSLP
-514 VRPFIGA
+514 VRPFVGA

-532 LRNLLSLELGLH
+532 LRNLLSLELGFN

-564 ENTYEITNS
+564 EDAYEITNS

-647 NLADKLGLNFEL
+647 NLTDKLGLNFEIQ
-659 RAFTDGENSS
+659 AFTDGEASG

-692 KNSVKTALKLKD
+692 KNSVKTALKLKEV
-704 ISSLELELEA
+704 SSLELDLEPL
-714 ILGQKSSDKRIKEFS
+714 LGQKASDKRIKESS

-742 SEETPFALVENAILE
+742 SEEKSFALVENAILE
-757 VLKNQTSLVFH
+757 VLKIQSSLIFH

-778 GADTKNLS
+778 GANTKNLS

>member
-13 GSIPVSDEELVQLI
+13 GSVSVSDEELVQLI

-111 DTFGGEN
+111 NTFGGEN
-118 FVLGARKLRG
+118 FVLGSRKLRG

-149 IAEVDESLGRPGA
+149 IAEVDESLGHPGA
-162 TLAEIFDL
+162 TLSEVFDL

-212 DQTIDGLSDEISIEI
+212 NQTIDGLSDEISIEI
-227 ADQKLCPRYSACLVN
+227 ADEKLCPRYSACLVE
-242 VSDLNLANPVS
+242 VKDLNLSQSVT

-258 LYPMTK
+258 LYNMTE
-264 DSVLLAKSGMNS
+264 DSVLLAKSGINS

-318 ARTGESLTLLDG
+318 ARSGETLTLLDG
-330 KTIELNTNDIVI
+330 KTIELNSNDIVI
-342 ASNDTPVALAGAM
+342 TSNDIPVALAGAM

-415 AKLGVKSDAE
+415 TKLGVKSGAE
-425 LRFADS
+425 LHFTDS

-472 TSDSEKLLVTAPLW
+472 VPDSEKLLVTAPLW
-486 RTDIHIKEDIIEE
+486 RTDMHIKEDVIEE

-532 LRNLLSLELGLH
+532 LRNLLSLELGFN

-564 ENTYEITNS
+564 EDAYEITNS

-610 QVTKKSLGLN
+610 QVARKSLGFN

-641 SKQILE
+641 SKQILA
-647 NLADKLGLNFEL
+647 NLTDKLGLHFEIQ
-659 RAFTDGENSS
+659 AFSDGEDSS

-692 KNSVKTALKLKD
+692 KNSVKTALKLKEV
-704 ISSLELELEA
+704 SSLELDLEA
-714 ILGQKSSDKRIKEFS
+714 LLGQKASDKRIKKFS

-742 SEETPFALVENAILE
+742 AGDKTFALVENAILE
-757 VLKNQTSLVFH
+757 VLKRQSSLIFH

-778 GADTKNLS
+778 GSDTKNLS

-807 NSINQSL
+807 NSISKSL